1 MGIVKMLYLSKLK
14 CRAMSIIK
22 DNFYNLSLKI
32 PLSIRLKLFLLYLSL
47 DTLFVYQPKGNVHAI
62 IIRHQCSCHAFH
74 QTSSLSIGLGVFLL
88 QYSCKPDIRQ
98 PFSLTNIPHHT
109 LPVVLLA
116 AVLGGFVSLIHR
128 TATPG
133 RQSVAL

>member
-1 MGIVKMLYLSKLK
+1 MGIIKMLYLSKLK

-47 DTLFVYQPKGNVHAI
+47 DTLFVYQPKGNVHAS
-62 IIRHQCSCHAFH
+62 IIRHQRSCHAFH

-88 QYSCKPDIRQ
+88 QYKPDIRQ
-98 PFSLTNIPHHT
+98 PFSLANIPHHT

-116 AVLGGFVSLIHR
+116 AVLGGFVSLIRR